1 MTDSRCTVMVTEDNL
16 KPGMSDAFQEFYRK
30 ETRPAY
36 EKAGYKQVSVY
47 TTATFGELG
56 EFVTIRPIGS
66 EKHFDQPNFLV
77 KALGEAGAKTW
88 IARRAQLVASTRSFL
103 MQSRPELSLPAPP
116 NQTAKLAFVFR
127 QSVAPGRA
135 ADFESFIRND
145 ALPIIKKAA
154 PKGYFVAKVGIGGDT
169 DEYHTVVLPDS
180 FAEHEK
186 WEQALVKEGYVQMA
200 AKRAGIVMRRESAVY
215 RYIPELSLPQPASQ
229 QAAK

>member
-1 MTDSRCTVMVTEDNL
+1 MVTEDNL

-56 EFVTIRPIGS
+56 EFVTIRPIES
-66 EKHFDQPNFLV
+66 EKHFDEPNFLV
-77 KALGEAGAKTW
+77 KALGEAGAKAW

-103 MQSRPELSLPAPP
+103 MQSRPEMSLPAPP

-169 DEYHTVVLPDS
+169 DEYHTVVLLDS